1 MTFGVLLRESRAQVD
16 ERLAT
21 WLAPRV
27 EAASAISPEVGLA
40 AEAARDLTLRGGKR
54 MRAALVAA
62 GFMATAGT
70 DGSVMRAALAACAS
84 AMIAI
89 ELLQTYLLI
98 HDDWM
103 DGDAVRRGGPAVH
116 VVLSEKLGRELGGA
130 GAILAGDLAS
140 GWAQAALLES
150 TVASERALAAARAY
164 ARINVDVVS
173 GQIAEMTA
181 HQSSAPP
188 SVDAVH
194 TLKTASYT
202 TTGPL
207 LIGAALAGAS
217 DAQITALERFGR
229 ALGVAFQLRDDLLGT
244 FGDPAVTGKPIYNDV
259 RTGKRTALVAELLK
273 DADGAR
279 VLASK
284 DVEAIVKAMESG
296 AKSRVEARIQTLLG
310 EARAAAQGDALLEGA
325 VAALGDRAS

>member
-16 ERLAT
+16 ERLAS

-27 EAASAISPEVGLA
+27 ERAAGISPEVGFA
-40 AEAARDLTLRGGKR
+40 AEAARELTLRGGKR

-62 GFMATAGT
+62 GYLATGGT
-70 DGSVMRAALAACAS
+70 DAFAVCGP

-103 DGDAVRRGGPAVH
+103 DGDAVRRGGAAVH
-116 VVLSEKLGRELGGA
+116 VVLGEKLGKELGAA

-150 TVASERALAAARAY
+150 AVAPERVLAAARVY

-181 HQSSAPP
+181 HQSATPP
-188 SVDAVH
+188 TVDMVH

-217 DAQITALERFGR
+217 EAQNTALERFGR

-244 FGDPAVTGKPIYNDV
+244 FGDPAITGKPIYNDV
-259 RTGKRTALVAELLK
+259 RTGKRTALVSELLK
-273 DADGAR
+273 DDDGAR
-279 VLASK
+279 VLGSK
-284 DVEAIVKAMESG
+284 DVEAIVKAMEGG
-296 AKSRVEARIQTLLG
+296 AKGRVEARIQTLLG